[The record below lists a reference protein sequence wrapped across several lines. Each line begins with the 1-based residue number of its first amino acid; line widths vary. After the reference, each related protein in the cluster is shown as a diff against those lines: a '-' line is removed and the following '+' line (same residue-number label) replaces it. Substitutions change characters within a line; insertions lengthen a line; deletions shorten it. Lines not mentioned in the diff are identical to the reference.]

1 MNSIKNLTFKKF
13 TKQIFIILF
22 ILCVTSVAGYS
33 ANSQR
38 DEKSTE
44 IADGQHLIKKNK
56 TIRILAIGNSF
67 SQDAVEQYLYELAEA
82 EGISVVI
89 GNLYIGGCSLT
100 THLKNATNDSPA
112 YDYRKIENGS
122 KTKRPKTRLADAIA
136 DEKWDYISLQQVS
149 GNSGQYETFEESLP
163 GLVDYVKAHATNRK
177 MKLMLHQTWAYAM
190 NSTHTAFPSYDND
203 QVKMYESLVDAI
215 DRAADLVDI
224 DIIIPSGTAIQNGRT
239 SCIGDHFNRDG
250 YHLETTYGR
259 YTAAC
264 TWFEKIFK
272 KNVTR
277 NSYAPDG
284 VDAYKIEIAK
294 YAAHAAVKHPGEVT
308 ILKKYEAVPDEVGM
322 LE

>member
-1 MNSIKNLTFKKF
+1 MKNLPIGKYTA
-13 TKQIFIILF
+13 QLIILLS
-22 ILCVTSVAGYS
+22 ILFLAPVTGYS
-33 ANSQR
+33 TGLQSEGKPVA
-38 DEKSTE
+38 
-44 IADGQHLIKKNK
+44 IADGQQLFKKNK
-56 TIRILAIGNSF
+56 TIHILAIGNSF

-89 GNLYIGGCSLT
+89 GNLYIGGCSLE
-100 THLKNATNDSPA
+100 THLENATNDSPA
-112 YDYRKIENGS
+112 YDYRKIENGN
-122 KTKRPKTRLADAIA
+122 KTNRPKTRLAEAIT

-149 GNSGQYETFEESLP
+149 GNSGQYETFEKSLP
-163 GLVDYVKAHATNRK
+163 GLAEYVNAHATNRK
-177 MKLMLHQTWAYAM
+177 MKLMLHQTWAYAK
-190 NSTHTAFPSYDND
+190 NSTHNAFPNYDKD

-277 NSYAPDG
+277 NSYTPEG
-284 VDAYKIEIAK
+284 VDAYKIEIAQQ
-294 YAAHAAVKHPGEVT
+294 AAHAAVKNPEEVT
-308 ILKKYEAVPDEVGM
+308 VLKKYESDPTEVGM
-322 LE
+322 LK

>member
-1 MNSIKNLTFKKF
+1 MIIMKKIPCG
-13 TKQIFIILF
+13 KYAAQLFIMLF
-22 ILCVTSVAGYS
+22 ILVQISLTGYS
-33 ANSQR
+33 TNIHR
-38 DEKSTE
+38 DAKPTE
-44 IADGQHLIKKNK
+44 IADSQPLFKKNK

-67 SQDAVEQYLYELAEA
+67 SEDAIEQNLYELAEA

-89 GNLYIGGCSLT
+89 GNCYIGGCSLA
-100 THLKNATNDSPA
+100 THLKNATNDNPA
-112 YDYRKIENGS
+112 YDYRKIENGT
-122 KTKRPKTRLADAIA
+122 KTNRKKTSLAEAIA

-149 GNSGQYETFEESLP
+149 SNSGQYETFEESLP
-163 GLVDYVKAHATNRK
+163 GLVDYVKAYATNRK
-177 MKLMLHQTWAYAM
+177 MKLMLHQTWAYAK
-190 NSTHTAFPSYDND
+190 NSTHTAFPNYDND
-203 QVKMYESLVDAI
+203 QGKMYESLVDAV
-215 DRAADLVDI
+215 DRAADLVGI

-277 NSYAPDG
+277 NSYSPGG
-284 VDAYKIEIAK
+284 VDVYKVEIAQ
-294 YAAHAAVKHPGEVT
+294 YAAHAAVKNPDKVT
-308 ILKKYEAVPDEVGM
+308 VLKKYEAVPVEVGM